1 MNTDTKLPLAT
12 TEQMPLDKSIIIPGI
27 GQTIV
32 IPEATITRRDDILT
46 QSKAV
51 RAVFD
56 DQTRDAALTAIRE
69 LKNFRLDADK
79 AREAA
84 KAPINALA
92 KQVEAKIADFCRE
105 TGCGSGESKQGPEEK
120 RLLQLVTRHEADLRR
135 QREEAERKAAA
146 ERYAAEEADRERQRE
161 IIRREEEAK
170 RKLQEA
176 EDARMRA
183 ERARTD
189 TSKEKQAE
197 IEAQA
202 RAAAE
207 KAQEEAEELA
217 IAAEQAALDARQR
230 EREEQDR
237 LAALSIPVAGLTV
250 KKVWTYEINNILA
263 FAREWPDLCKI
274 EIKHREVLEAIN
286 AGTFDYTLRDDEK
299 SESPESMLTPNI
311 LRTAPGLR
319 IFRKDE
325 LKVR

>member
-1 MNTDTKLPLAT
+1 MSTETELPLAT
-12 TEQMPLDKSIIIPGI
+12 SEPKPLDKSIVIPGI

-32 IPEATITRRDDILT
+32 IPEATITRRDEILT

-56 DQTRDAALTAIRE
+56 DASRDQALAAIRE
-69 LKNFRLDADK
+69 LKGFRLDADK

-92 KQVEAKIADFCRE
+92 KQVEAKIAEFCKE
-105 TGCGSGESKQGPEEK
+105 TGCGSGEAKMGPEEK

-146 ERYAAEEADRERQRE
+146 ERAAAEEAERERQRE

-176 EDARMRA
+176 EEARLKA

-207 KAQEEAEELA
+207 KAQEEAEALA
-217 IAAEQAALDARQR
+217 IEAEQAALAASQR

-237 LAALSIPVAGLTV
+237 LAALTVHPQGMSV
-250 KKVWTYEINNILA
+250 KKKWDFEITNVIA
-263 FAREWPDLCKI
+263 FAREYPDLVTI
-274 EIKHREVLEAIN
+274 EPKRREILEALN
-286 AGTFDYTLRDDEK
+286 AGTFDYTLNPDEK
-299 SESPESMLTPNI
+299 CVTPEALVKPGVM
-311 LRTAPGLR
+311 RVAPGMR
-319 IFRKDE
+319 FFQKDDI
-325 LKVR
+325 KVR

>member
-1 MNTDTKLPLAT
+1 MSTETQLPLET
-12 TEQMPLDKSIIIPGI
+12 TPAAAIDKSISIPGI
-27 GQTIV
+27 GDTII
-32 IPEATITRRDDILT
+32 IPEATITRRDTILT

-56 DQTRDAALTAIRE
+56 DASRDLALAAIRE
-69 LKNFRLDADK
+69 LKGFRLDANK

-92 KQVEAKIADFCRE
+92 KQVEAKIADFCKE
-105 TGCGSGESKQGPEEK
+105 TGCGSGEANMGSEEK
-120 RLLQLVTRHEADLRR
+120 RLLFAVTRHEADLRR
-135 QREEAERKAAA
+135 QREQEAAKAAQLQR
-146 ERYAAEEADRERQRE
+146 EAEEAQRERDRE
-161 IIRREEEAK
+161 IARREAEAAQKIKEAEEAAAK
-170 RKLQEA
+170 A
-176 EDARMRA
+176 A
-183 ERARTD
+183 RARTD

-197 IEAQA
+197 LEAQA
-202 RAAAE
+202 RAAAL
-207 KAQEEAEELA
+207 KAQEEAEALA
-217 IAAEQAALDARQR
+217 IEAEQAALDARQR

-237 LAALSIPVAGLTV
+237 QAALSVQPQGMTV

-319 IFRKDE
+319 IYQKDDI
-325 LKVR
+325 KVR